1 MKPVFSSIFK
11 SVAVICLVC
20 VMGAIYLTQ
29 KSKSSL
35 ANKQTMQQV
44 AIAAPA
50 PAPVVVAPQPQ
61 MIATS
66 TTLDPDPMG
75 HFQANV
81 EMNGRSMKMLVDTG
95 ASYVALTAED
105 ARNIGI
111 NPAPNDYT
119 MRMGTAN
126 GESRAAAVKLNF
138 VRIGSIS
145 VYDVPAIVMQPGASN
160 VSLLGM
166 SFLKKL
172 GGFEVSQGR
181 LVLRQ

>member
-1 MKPVFSSIFK
+1 MSSILK
-11 SVAVICLVC
+11 LVAALLISSIVAAYMLSHKTLSLLVPKPE
-20 VMGAIYLTQ
+20 VTQ
-29 KSKSSL
+29 PAVALPPVAAVQQLKPQIL
-35 ANKQTMQQV
+35 AG
-44 AIAAPA
+44 
-50 PAPVVVAPQPQ
+50 
-61 MIATS
+61 S
-66 TTLDPDPMG
+66 TTLDPDQLG

-95 ASYVALTAED
+95 ASYVSLTAED
-105 ARNIGI
+105 AQNIGI

-119 MRMGTAN
+119 LRMGTAN
-126 GESRAAAVKLNF
+126 GEAKAAPVKLNF

-145 VYDVPAIVMQPGASN
+145 VYDVPAIVMQRGASN